1 MHIFYIIVTIL
12 TACMNLYAA
21 SLDLV
26 GAESVKAVADRV
38 EVAHRWM
45 VPLGILLL
53 SGGVGLL
60 VGFAVRPLGVAAAIG
75 LILYFICAVSAHVRV
90 RDREVAGAIVF
101 LLLAIA
107 SLVANLGYRHQW

>member
-1 MHIFYIIVTIL
+1 MHISYIVITIVTG
-12 TACMNLYAA
+12 AMNLYAA
-21 SLDLV
+21 SLDFV

-38 EVAHRWM
+38 EVSQRWM
-45 VPLGILLL
+45 VPLGTLLL

-60 VGFAVRPLGVAAAIG
+60 AGLAIRPLGIAASIG

-90 RDREVAGAIVF
+90 RDRGVGGAVFF

-107 SLVANLGYRHQW
+107 SLVANVGYHNHR